1 MIFRHKG
8 RGPQREAQI
17 AVSLGFKLPPHGP
30 WTPARSRKRRLAGVR
45 ASSSRVRDPSEKP
58 KTPTRWGSNI
68 RLGGRGSQRE
78 AQIAVSLGF
87 VLPPHGS
94 GTPAGG
100 QIRRLAGVRA
110 SSSRVGDPSE
120 KPKSPS
126 RWGSCFLLTGR
137 GPQREAKIAVS
148 LGFVLPPHG
157 SGTPA
162 RSRKRRLAGVRASS
176 SPAVDPSE
184 KPNTPPR
191 WGSNFFPTGRGPQ
204 REAENAASLGFVLP
218 PHGSGTPARSQNRR
232 LAGVLAFSAAAD
244 NPSERSNTPP
254 RWGSGF
260 LCGGRQPQR
269 EVENAAS
276 LGFVLPPHRP
286 WTPARS
292 QIRRLAGVRTSASA
306 AVDPSEKPKT
316 PTRWGLNIRLG
327 GRGPQREAE
336 SAVSLG
342 FAFFL

>member
-126 RWGSCFLLTGR
+126 RWGSCFLLTGQ
-137 GPQREAKIAVS
+137 G
-148 LGFVLPPHG
+148 
-157 SGTPA
+157 
-162 RSRKRRLAGVRASS
+162 
-176 SPAVDPSE
+176 
-184 KPNTPPR
+184 
-191 WGSNFFPTGRGPQ
+191 
-204 REAENAASLGFVLP
+204 
-218 PHGSGTPARSQNRR
+218 
-232 LAGVLAFSAAAD
+232 
-244 NPSERSNTPP
+244 
-254 RWGSGF
+254 
-260 LCGGRQPQR
+260 PQR
-269 EVENAAS
+269 EVENADS
-276 LGFVLPPHRP
+276 LGFELPPHRP

-292 QIRRLAGVRTSASA
+292 QIRRLAGVRTSSPR

-316 PTRWGLNIRLG
+316 PPRWGSCFLLTGQGPQREAKIAASLGFWLSLRRPTTPARGQIHRLAG
-327 GRGPQREAE
+327 VLAFSAAADNPSEKSKTPPRWGSCFLLTGRGPQREAKY
-336 SAVSLG
+336 AASLG
-342 FAFFL
+342 FEHPPRRPWTQARSRKRRHAGV